1 MLFIAH
7 QPRPLDD
14 FIAITGL
21 KKTYAKECFDRFG
34 GYAPALASFAQ
45 SYASLPDEYFDEK
58 EKLVKNADSI
68 NNELK
73 LIYKRAR
80 NIKSKSGKEDKGVW
94 AAYYN
99 QQLTPEA
106 GQVQKPST
114 AAEGKIETQSKF
126 SGSVFGFSS
135 TSTNTNTNNINN
147 TAAPVSSGFNFGF
160 GSAPSMASST
170 TPSTGFANF
179 STFGFGS
186 SAQTKKDEVIVKPKE
201 THREKEVKYC
211 EPLHFTGPFFEMPL
225 FWKEEVEGRCPLLNL
240 NKGFLEENRDVLRKR
255 LEPWLRKAEFFLQPV
270 QYVEIDNDD
279 EETVRVII
287 KDADR
292 TFFHPDHRKKFVAF
306 LNAMFHEFK
315 AYGQAMSYLAG
326 LCLLV
331 LSEEETAAVLRYV
344 SKTYIPGHWAAEAVG
359 FASTA
364 WVVEHF
370 MKQLFP
376 DVAEHLKE
384 LKIWPDTYLQ
394 KILTGLCVHVLDFR
408 ELFTFLDLFMEDGMK
423 FLIKFSL
430 AVVEHFRSDL
440 LKVQSMNEI
449 NEVYEI
455 MRLDPKVADAR
466 DVRDIL
472 QRAPLIDLGPDGDS
486 IDIVRSRVYDAHV
499 APRLQRAPKTE
510 AFEPCEVCNERKPN
524 WWNDDLG
531 AVCNECKRGAPELIY
546 TAY

>member
-1 MLFIAH
+1 MNFVAD

-58 EKLVKNADSI
+58 EKTVKNADSI
-68 NNELK
+68 NRELK

-80 NIKSKSGKEDKGVW
+80 NIKSHSGKGDKGVW
-94 AAYYN
+94 GAYYN
-99 QQLTPEA
+99 HQLTPEA
-106 GQVQKPST
+106 GKEQKSSD
-114 AAEGKIETQSKF
+114 AAGTKVETQSKIF
-126 SGSVFGFSS
+126 GSAFGI
-135 TSTNTNTNNINN
+135 TNTNTNTNTNANTN
-147 TAAPVSSGFNFGF
+147 TAAPASSAFNFGF
-160 GSAPSMASST
+160 GSAPPAASSSS
-170 TPSTGFANF
+170 PSTGFSTTSPF
-179 STFGFGS
+179 SFGGFGQ
-186 SAQTKKDEVIVKPKE
+186 AKKEEVIEKPKE
-201 THREKEVKYC
+201 THQEREVKYC
-211 EPLHFTGPFFEMPL
+211 EPSHFTGPFFEMPL
-225 FWKEEVEGRCPLLNL
+225 FWKEEVEERCPLLNL
-240 NKGFLEENRDVLRKR
+240 NKGFLEANRDVLRKR
-255 LEPWLRKAEFFLQPV
+255 LEPWLKKAEFFLQPV

-331 LSEEETAAVLRYV
+331 LNEEETAAVLRYV

-370 MKQLFP
+370 MKELFP

-394 KILTGLCVHVLDFR
+394 KILTGLCVHVLDFK
-408 ELFTFLDLFMEDGMK
+408 ELFNFLDLFMEGGMK

-440 LKVQSMNEI
+440 LKVQSMNDI

-455 MRLDPKVADAR
+455 MRLDPKVADTS
-466 DVRDIL
+466 DIRDIL
-472 QRAPLIDLGPDGDS
+472 KRAPLIDLGAEGDS

-510 AFEPCEVCNERKPN
+510 AFEPCEVCNKRKPK

-531 AVCNECKRGAPELIY
+531 AVCNECKEGAPELTY
-546 TAY
+546 SVY